1 MGETPVDGDSLL
13 VFTGDWEPVRCCL
26 EGPMMVR
33 RMLQRL
39 LPSSSRSL
47 SELELELSEVGRRS
61 AEENPLKLDERFNA
75 SDCAE
80 EIPSKDRNEEPGVV
94 ETSGSVRTMMRHRLG
109 AGLHGKA
116 LGSTV
121 PFD

>member
-1 MGETPVDGDSLL
+1 
-13 VFTGDWEPVRCCL
+13 
-26 EGPMMVR
+26 MMVR

-39 LPSSSRSL
+39 LTSSSRSL
-47 SELELELSEVGRRS
+47 SELEFELSDLGRIS
-61 AEENPLKLDERFNA
+61 AEEKPPKVDDRFNA

-80 EIPSKDRNEEPGVV
+80 LIPSKDRNEDPGVV

-121 PFD
+121 PFN

>member
-1 MGETPVDGDSLL
+1 
-13 VFTGDWEPVRCCL
+13 
-26 EGPMMVR
+26 MMVR

-47 SELELELSEVGRRS
+47 SELEFELSDLGRIS
-61 AEENPLKLDERFNA
+61 EEEKPPKVDER
-75 SDCAE
+75 SCAE
-80 EIPSKDRNEEPGVV
+80 PIPSNDRNDDPGVV

-109 AGLHGKA
+109 AGLHGSA

-121 PFD
+121 PFDWAS

>member
-1 MGETPVDGDSLL
+1 
-13 VFTGDWEPVRCCL
+13 
-26 EGPMMVR
+26 MMVR

-39 LPSSSRSL
+39 LLSSSRSL
-47 SELELELSEVGRRS
+47 LELVSDLGRIS
-61 AEENPLKLDERFNA
+61 AEESAPKEDERFNA

-80 EIPSKDRNEEPGVV
+80 LIPSNDRNEDPGVV
-94 ETSGSVRTMMRHRLG
+94 ETSGSVRIMMRHRLG

-121 PFD
+121 PFS

>member
-1 MGETPVDGDSLL
+1 
-13 VFTGDWEPVRCCL
+13 
-26 EGPMMVR
+26 MVR

-39 LPSSSRSL
+39 LPSSSRSV
-47 SELELELSEVGRRS
+47 SKLEFELSDLGRIS
-61 AEENPLKLDERFNA
+61 AEDKPPKLAERFNA

-80 EIPSKDRNEEPGVV
+80 LIPSKDRNVDPGVV
-94 ETSGSVRTMMRHRLG
+94 ETNGSVRTIMRHRLG

-121 PFD
+121 PLNSASWRR